1 MVKVFYLS
9 SESIDF
15 EKFANKSYWYD
26 SHLGD
31 NDAFENQIA
40 AGDIEIVDVKTVDI
54 EIVDV
59 KAVDIEIVDVKADN
73 NLEDIREGKK
83 EVSK

>member
-26 SHLGD
+26 SNLED
-31 NDAFENQIA
+31 NDSFENQ
-40 AGDIEIVDVKTVDI
+40 VVVDI

-59 KAVDIEIVDVKADN
+59 KVVDIEIVGLKANN
-73 NLEDIREGKK
+73 NLGDILEENR

>member
-26 SHLGD
+26 SNLGD
-31 NDAFENQIA
+31 NDSFENQVVV
-40 AGDIEIVDVKTVDI
+40 DIVDVKVVDI
-54 EIVDV
+54 EIVGL
-59 KAVDIEIVDVKADN
+59 KANN
-73 NLEDIREGKK
+73 NLGDILEENR

>member
-26 SHLGD
+26 SNLGD
-31 NDAFENQIA
+31 NDSFENQ
-40 AGDIEIVDVKTVDI
+40 VVVDI

-59 KAVDIEIVDVKADN
+59 KVVDIEIVGLKANN
-73 NLEDIREGKK
+73 NLGDILEGNK